1 MKQPVVLLVLDG
13 WGNREKKENNSI
25 LLGETPN
32 YCSILKNYPYTE
44 LNASGKFVG
53 LPDWQMGN
61 SEVGHLNIGSGRII
75 YQDLTRINNAIKK
88 GTFFDNNV
96 LKTAIYNAV
105 FNKKAIHFA
114 GLLSDGGVHSQLSHL
129 IALLKM
135 SKKLGADKVY
145 VHAIL
150 DGRDVPP
157 LSAMVYIKK
166 IKEVFK
172 TIGIGSFASIAGRYY
187 TMDRDNRFERL
198 EKGYAIMVLGKGLK
212 ANSIEEALQMAYERG
227 ETDEFILPTV
237 ILNEG
242 RPVVIKDED
251 TVVFFN
257 YRSDRAR
264 EISRVFLDPFFKEFE
279 TKYIKVN
286 YICMTEYDSML
297 KGPIAFPPERFKNTF
312 GEYISKKG
320 LKQLRVA
327 ETEKYAH
334 VTFFFNGG
342 IEVPNKREDRILI
355 PSPKVATYDLQPEMS
370 LPQLTDVVLEA
381 LDKDIYHAIIINF
394 ANCDMVG
401 HTGILEAAIKAVE
414 AVDKALGKVAEK
426 VLEKDGQLLITAD
439 HGNCETMVDE
449 KSGKPLTS
457 HTLNPVPFILVS
469 KAGKSVQLKQ
479 NKDLAL
485 RDIAP
490 TILSLL
496 GLEIPK
502 EMTGKSLI
510 KL

>member
-1 MKQPVVLLVLDG
+1 MKQPVVLLILDG
-13 WGNREKKENNSI
+13 WGNREKKENNSV

-32 YCSILKNYPYTE
+32 YCSILKNYPSTE
-44 LNASGKFVG
+44 LNASGTFVG
-53 LPDWQMGN
+53 LPDGQMGN
-61 SEVGHLNIGSGRII
+61 SEVGHLNIGSGRIV
-75 YQDLTRINNAIKK
+75 YQDLTRIDNAIET
-88 GTFFDNNV
+88 GAFFDNRV
-96 LKTAIYNAV
+96 LKKAISNAV
-105 FNKKAIHFA
+105 LNKKAIHFA

-135 SKKLGADKVY
+135 SNKLGAEEVY

-157 LSAMVYIKK
+157 SSAMVYIKK
-166 IKEVFK
+166 IEAVFK
-172 TIGIGSFASIAGRYY
+172 TMGIGSLASIAGRYY

-198 EKGYAIMVLGKGLK
+198 EKGYAIMALGKGLK
-212 ANSIEEALQMAYERG
+212 ANSAEEALQMAYERG
-227 ETDEFILPTV
+227 ETDEFVLPTV
-237 ILNEG
+237 ILHEG
-242 RPVVIKDED
+242 KPVVIEDED

-264 EISRVFLDPFFKEFE
+264 EISRVFLDPSFKGFE
-279 TKYIKVN
+279 TKHIKVN
-286 YICMTEYDSML
+286 YICMTEYDSTL
-297 KGPIAFPPERFKNTF
+297 KGPIAFPPEHLQNTL
-312 GEYISKKG
+312 GEYISKRG
-320 LKQLRVA
+320 LKQLRAA

-334 VTFFFNGG
+334 VTFFFNDG
-342 IEVPNKREDRILI
+342 IEAPNKGEHRILI

-370 LPQLTDVVLEA
+370 LPQLTDSVLEA
-381 LDKDIYHAIIINF
+381 LDKDIYDVVIVNF
-394 ANCDMVG
+394 ANGDMVG

-426 VLEKDGQLLITAD
+426 VLEKNGQLLITAD
-439 HGNCETMVDE
+439 HGNCETMADE
-449 KSGKPLTS
+449 KSGEPLTS

-479 NKDLAL
+479 NQNLAL
-485 RDIAP
+485 RDIVP

-496 GLEIPK
+496 GLEIPE

-510 KL
+510 IK